1 MSGHVLLGDDPLG
14 RLRCLE
20 TPTNAMKKP
29 REQMTFE
36 IDLPLLA
43 RLEVISRKLRIPMDV
58 LIVWGHV
65 RYGEKM
71 CPDLAWPRESKD

>member
-1 MSGHVLLGDDPLG
+1 
-14 RLRCLE
+14 
-20 TPTNAMKKP
+20 MKQ

-43 RLEVISRKLRIPMDV
+43 RLEVLSRKLKIPFDV
-58 LIVWGHV
+58 LIVAANI

-71 CPDLAWPRESKD
+71 CPDLAWPCKPKE